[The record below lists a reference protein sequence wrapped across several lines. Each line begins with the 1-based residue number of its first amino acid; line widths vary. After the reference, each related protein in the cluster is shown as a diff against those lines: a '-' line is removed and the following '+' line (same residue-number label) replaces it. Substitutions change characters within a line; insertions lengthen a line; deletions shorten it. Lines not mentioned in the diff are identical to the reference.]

1 MNCSAGKEYNKVQES
16 ELLVAPAIVSESV
29 TVSLTEDP
37 AEPVIESAPVLR
49 ILYQDEYL
57 VAVDKPAGMLVHRSF
72 LDKHETLFVMQTL
85 RNQLGQH
92 VFPVHRL
99 DRPTS
104 GVLLFALSSEVARL
118 LTEQH
123 QQESWQKFYLAVVRG
138 YVKAPLLLDYALKE
152 QLDKVAD
159 KKARQD
165 KLAQDA
171 RTALWPLAQVE
182 LPIAVGRY
190 AAARYSLVALQPQT
204 GRKHQLRR
212 HLSHLRHPIVGDTSH
227 GDGKH
232 NRLFS
237 EHFGNERLLLI
248 AKRLSIL
255 HPVTG
260 ESLNFDAGIDDV
272 MALFGGFGWPVAE
285 DYYQQLWAGLNAAE
299 LPVRRDV
306 ATD

>member
-1 MNCSAGKEYNKVQES
+1 MPDV
-16 ELLVAPAIVSESV
+16 ELAA
-29 TVSLTEDP
+29 
-37 AEPVIESAPVLR
+37 AEPVQLK
-49 ILYQDEYL
+49 ILYQDPYL

-72 LDKHETLFVMQTL
+72 LDKHETRFVMQTL
-85 RNQLGQH
+85 RDQLGQH

-123 QQESWQKFYLAVVRG
+123 QQESWRKFYLAVVRG

-165 KLAQDA
+165 KVAQDA
-171 RTALWPLAQVE
+171 RTAIWPLAQVE

-190 AAARYSLVALQPQT
+190 PAARYSLVALQPQT

-212 HLSHLRHPIVGDTSH
+212 HLAHLFHPIVGDTSH

-232 NRLFS
+232 NKLFA
-237 EHFGNERLLLI
+237 EHFANDRLLLV
-248 AKRLSIL
+248 AKRLEFL
-255 HPVTG
+255 HPISG
-260 ESLNFDAGIDDV
+260 EVMQIDAGIDDIS
-272 MALFGGFGWPVAE
+272 ALFAGFGWPVDE
-285 DYYQQLWAGLNAAE
+285 DFYQQLWSDCDAAA
-299 LPVRRDV
+299 LPLLCHTEADR
-306 ATD
+306 

>member
-1 MNCSAGKEYNKVQES
+1 MPDV
-16 ELLVAPAIVSESV
+16 ELDAVAPVQ
-29 TVSLTEDP
+29 LK
-37 AEPVIESAPVLR
+37 
-49 ILYQDEYL
+49 ILYQDAYL

-85 RNQLGQH
+85 RDQLGQH

-123 QQESWQKFYLAVVRG
+123 QQESWRKFYLAVVRG
-138 YVKAPLLLDYALKE
+138 YVQAPLLLDYALKE

-165 KLAQDA
+165 KVAQDA
-171 RTALWPLAQVE
+171 RTAIWPLAQVE

-190 AAARYSLVALQPQT
+190 PAARYSLVALQPQT

-212 HLSHLRHPIVGDTSH
+212 HLAHLFHPIVGDTSH

-232 NRLFS
+232 NKLFA
-237 EHFGNERLLLI
+237 EHFGNDRLLLV
-248 AKRLSIL
+248 AKRLEFL
-255 HPVTG
+255 HPISG
-260 ESLNFDAGIDDV
+260 ELMQIDAGIDDLA
-272 MALFGGFGWPVAE
+272 ALFARFNWPVGE
-285 DYYQQLWAGLNAAE
+285 DFYQQLWPRCDAASLPLLCHTEAG
-299 LPVRRDV
+299 R
-306 ATD
+306 

>member
-1 MNCSAGKEYNKVQES
+1 MPDV
-16 ELLVAPAIVSESV
+16 ELAA
-29 TVSLTEDP
+29 
-37 AEPVIESAPVLR
+37 AEPVQLK
-49 ILYQDEYL
+49 ILYQDPYL

-72 LDKHETLFVMQTL
+72 LDKHETRFVMQTL
-85 RNQLGQH
+85 RDQLGQH

-123 QQESWQKFYLAVVRG
+123 QQESWRKFYLAVVRG

-165 KLAQDA
+165 KVAQDA
-171 RTALWPLAQVE
+171 RTAIWPLAQVE

-190 AAARYSLVALQPQT
+190 PAARYSLVALQPQT

-212 HLSHLRHPIVGDTSH
+212 HLAHLFHPIVGDTSH

-232 NRLFS
+232 NKLFA
-237 EHFGNERLLLI
+237 EHFGNTRLLLV
-248 AKRLSIL
+248 AKRLEFL
-255 HPVTG
+255 HPISG
-260 ESLNFDAGIDDV
+260 ALMQIDAGIDDIS
-272 MALFGGFGWPVAE
+272 ALFSRFGWPVNE
-285 DYYQQLWAGLNAAE
+285 DFYQQLWQRCDAAS
-299 LPVRRDV
+299 LPLLCHTET
-306 ATD
+306 AP

>member
-1 MNCSAGKEYNKVQES
+1 MSFPQITEFPSNQHLENSLVVDSQE
-16 ELLVAPAIVSESV
+16 
-29 TVSLTEDP
+29 TVPRLT
-37 AEPVIESAPVLR
+37 
-49 ILYQDEYL
+49 ILYLDQYL
-57 VAVDKPAGMLVHRSF
+57 VAIDKPAGMLVHRSF

-104 GVLLFALSSEVARL
+104 GVLVFALSSEVARL

-123 QQESWQKFYLAVVRG
+123 QQESWQKFYLAIVRG
-138 YVKAPLLLDYALKE
+138 YVKAPLLLDYPLYE
-152 QLDKVAD
+152 QLDKIAD
-159 KKARQD
+159 KKADQH
-165 KLAQDA
+165 KAAQDA

-190 AAARYSLVALQPQT
+190 AAARYSLVALQPLT

-212 HLSHLRHPIVGDTSH
+212 HAAHLRHPIVGDTSH

-232 NRLFS
+232 NQLFAKHLLTPRLM
-237 EHFGNERLLLI
+237 LI
-248 AKRLSIL
+248 AKSLQIK

-260 ESLNFDAGIDDV
+260 VLLQFDADLQELQP
-272 MALFGGFGWPVAE
+272 LFIQFGWPTETAYFQQLWSTL
-285 DYYQQLWAGLNAAE
+285 DYQQL
-299 LPVRRDV
+299 PVQVDP
-306 ATD
+306 AKPGK